1 MFVLAWPHTAH
12 SRVFDRIPGTVLTW
26 AFPQT
31 RLREACMV
39 LLFSW
44 SLSPGVR
51 KETNDESWIQQG
63 RAAQSGSEGA
73 LGPGG
78 AGPGGSEQGREAQ
91 SGREGEL
98 DPAGPGGSEQEL
110 GKAAASRQYP
120 PAPLTPTRSRLG
132 DANTE
137 LLQGE
142 FRSPVAVRAARGD
155 ESLLKLSPLMTHM
168 CQVSSRCR
176 GLHS

>member
-44 SLSPGVR
+44 SLSPGVW

-63 RAAQSGSEGA
+63 RAAQSRREGV

-78 AGPGGSEQGREAQ
+78 T
-91 SGREGEL
+91 
-98 DPAGPGGSEQEL
+98 GPGGSEQEP

-120 PAPLTPTRSRLG
+120 PAPPTPTGSRLG

-142 FRSPVAVRAARGD
+142 SRSPVAIRAARGD
-155 ESLLKLSPLMTHM
+155 ELLLKLSPLMTHM